1 MTQML
6 IHKSIQ
12 LVSFIKMLREE
23 DLFQNRFS
31 RLNKLIISL
40 MFRLLNL
47 KMIKISKCAKNLRK
61 NQINKKIKWR
71 KLRSSKKI

>member
-1 MTQML
+1 
-6 IHKSIQ
+6 
-12 LVSFIKMLREE
+12 
-23 DLFQNRFS
+23 
-31 RLNKLIISL
+31 